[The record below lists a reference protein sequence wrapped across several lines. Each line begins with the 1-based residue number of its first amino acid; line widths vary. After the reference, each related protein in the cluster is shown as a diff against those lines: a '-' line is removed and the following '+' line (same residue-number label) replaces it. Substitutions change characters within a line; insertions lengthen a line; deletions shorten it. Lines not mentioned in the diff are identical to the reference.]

1 VRLILHVGTHKTGTS
16 ALQACLRQNEG
27 ILASKGIHYA
37 RQPRSKHANG
47 WAKLVAKGRKA
58 ESLAFLNHHID
69 EALRLGASTLLI
81 SAESFYA
88 MTTFFHKFNGRN
100 QDYWKSE
107 LEAIERL
114 RDILPFELPVKLVVF
129 FRRQD
134 NFLESIYREVVKS
147 KAVALSID
155 EFRLFMKEALDYW
168 RHMQVWNAV
177 FSDCAVFTYEEASSS
192 IARFFFR
199 NVLEL
204 ANTNGFK
211 GLDMR
216 RNLRWS
222 REVLEYKR
230 MLNGAL
236 VASVDRRISR
246 LVCTEL
252 ARTLPDDGRYQ
263 DYLAPGARA
272 TLLSEMELGNVLLR
286 QTFSM
291 KAFPPLSD
299 GEGWVPYP
307 GLSAERA
314 RELRESYARI
324 GERADYRIERSALV
338 VRRFIQQRFPR
349 LAWLIPWGRF
359 LLPRHW
365 LSS

>member
-1 VRLILHVGTHKTGTS
+1 M
-16 ALQACLRQNEG
+16 
-27 ILASKGIHYA
+27 
-37 RQPRSKHANG
+37 
-47 WAKLVAKGRKA
+47 A
-58 ESLAFLNHHID
+58 ESLTFLNHHID
-69 EALRLGASTLLI
+69 EALRVGANTLLI
-81 SAESFYA
+81 SAESFFA

-100 QDYWKSE
+100 HDYWKSE
-107 LEAIERL
+107 LEAIQRL
-114 RDILPFELPVKLVVF
+114 RDILPREIPVKLVVF

-147 KAVALSID
+147 KGVALSID

-168 RHMQVWNAV
+168 RHMQVWSAV
-177 FSDCAVFTYEEASSS
+177 FPDCAVYTYEEASSS
-192 IARFFFR
+192 IARFFFHD
-199 NVLEL
+199 VLKL
-204 ANTNGFK
+204 ADTTGFK

-216 RNLRWS
+216 RNLRWN

-230 MLNGAL
+230 MLNSAL
-236 VASVDRRISR
+236 VASVDRRMSR

-252 ARTLPDDGRYQ
+252 ARTLPDDGRYH
-263 DYLAPGARA
+263 DYLAPDART
-272 TLLSEMELGNVLLR
+272 TLLSEMERSNALLR

-291 KAFPPLSD
+291 KPFPPLTD
-299 GEGWVPYP
+299 LEGWRPYP

-314 RELRESYARI
+314 RELQESYARI
-324 GERADYRIERSALV
+324 RERADYRIERSALV
-338 VRRFIQQRFPR
+338 ARRFIQQHFPS